1 MAGPCQNR
9 EQGAA
14 PTLAKRARPRP
25 LSEGHLG
32 GSAAPLQPH
41 VGVKTNVQSRGVG
54 VPEGEVSSPSF
65 PPFFPFRRG
74 NASMHPCLGRHPS
87 PFFFFFGI
95 NLFSVILEQCWLLP
109 PRLEAKSASRA
120 RSAERL
126 LRPLCPGR
134 ASAGAR
140 RARRPQPWSLGTFDG
155 AGRSRSVPPEN
166 GERRRRARPPHRP
179 IASSLAPAPRPT
191 ATGVTDPPAVPAPR
205 KGAHN
210 SGPGPGSP
218 EGEAVGISLRA
229 FD

>member
-1 MAGPCQNR
+1 MCKAVGWGCQR
-9 EQGAA
+9 ERYLLLRSPLFFLSDGAMHQCI
-14 PTLAKRARPRP
+14 PVLDDTH
-25 LSEGHLG
+25 HL
-32 GSAAPLQPH
+32 
-41 VGVKTNVQSRGVG
+41 
-54 VPEGEVSSPSF
+54 
-65 PPFFPFRRG
+65 
-74 NASMHPCLGRHPS
+74 
-87 PFFFFFGI
+87 FFFFFGI
-95 NLFSVILEQCWLLP
+95 NLFSVILGQCWLLP
-109 PRLEAKSASRA
+109 PRLEAKSASRS